1 MAATFLVIGL
11 GRFGTNLAL
20 RLMDHGNEVM
30 VLDSSEEAV
39 SRIAPQVTQAKVGDC
54 MDEEVLLSLDPS
66 GFDFCFVC
74 ISSNFQASLE
84 TTSLLKE
91 LGAPLVIAKAE
102 RDLHARLLLKIG
114 ADEVVFPERD
124 LAQRTAMRFSV
135 NGALEYIELAP
146 GYAIFE
152 LDVPDH
158 WAGKT
163 LLDLDIRKRWD
174 VNVIG
179 RKEDGAILPIDAAG
193 FRFEADTH
201 IMVAGRPDNVSKMMH
216 ERSRRRPPANKTKP

>member
-11 GRFGTNLAL
+11 GRFGTSLAL
-20 RLMDHGNEVM
+20 KLMDSGGEVM
-30 VLDSSEEAV
+30 VIDSDEEAV
-39 SRIAPQVTQAKVGDC
+39 NRIASHVTQAKIGDC
-54 MDEEVLLSLDPS
+54 MDEEVLRSLDPS

-74 ISSNFQASLE
+74 ISENFQSSLE
-84 TTSLLKE
+84 ITSLLKE
-91 LGAPLVIAKAE
+91 LGAPVVVSKADK
-102 RDLHARLLLKIG
+102 DLHARLLLKIG

-124 LAQRTAMRFSV
+124 MAARTAMRFSV

-158 WAGKT
+158 WADQT
-163 LLDLDIRKRWD
+163 LIDLDIRKRWN

-179 RKEDGAILPIDAAG
+179 RKEDGAILPIDAG
-193 FRFEADTH
+193 FRFKADTH
-201 IMVAGRPDNVSKMMH
+201 ILVAGRPDDVSKMM
-216 ERSRRRPPANKTKP
+216 K

>member
-20 RLMDHGNEVM
+20 RLMDSGNEVM
-30 VLDSSEEAV
+30 VIDEDEEAV
-39 SRIAPQVTQAKVGDC
+39 SRMAPHVTQAKIGDC
-54 MDEEVLLSLDPS
+54 MDEEVLRSLDPAS
-66 GFDFCFVC
+66 FDFCFVC
-74 ISSNFQASLE
+74 ISDNFQSSLE
-84 TTSLLKE
+84 ITSMLKE
-91 LGAPLVIAKAE
+91 QGAPMVVTKAD

-124 LAQRTAMRFSV
+124 MAMRTAVRFSV

-146 GYAIFE
+146 GYAILE

-158 WAGKT
+158 WAGQT
-163 LLDLDIRKRWD
+163 LIDLDIRKRWN

-179 RKEDGAILPIDAAG
+179 RKEDGAVLPIDAG
-193 FRFEADTH
+193 FVFAADTH
-201 IMVAGRPDNVSKMMH
+201 ILVAGRPDDVARMVK
-216 ERSRRRPPANKTKP
+216 

>member
-11 GRFGTNLAL
+11 GRFGTSLAL
-20 RLMDHGNEVM
+20 RLMDNGSEVM
-30 VLDSSEEAV
+30 VLDSDEELV

-54 MDEEVLLSLDPS
+54 MDEEVLRSLDPAS
-66 GFDFCFVC
+66 FDFSFVC
-74 ISSNFQASLE
+74 ISHSFQASME

-91 LGAPLVIAKAE
+91 LGAPMVVAKAD
-102 RDLHARLLLKIG
+102 RDIHARLLLKIG

-124 LAQRTAMRFSV
+124 MAARTAMRFSV
-135 NGALEYIELAP
+135 NGALEYVELAP

-158 WAGKT
+158 WADKT
-163 LLDLDIRKRWD
+163 LLDLDIRKRWG

-179 RKEDGAILPIDAAG
+179 RKEDGSILPIDAAG
-193 FRFEADTH
+193 FRFKADTH
-201 IMVAGRPDNVSKMMH
+201 IMVAGRPDNVSKMVN
-216 ERSRRRPPANKTKP
+216 ERRR

>member
-11 GRFGTNLAL
+11 GRFGTSLAL
-20 RLMDHGNEVM
+20 RLMDNGSEVM
-30 VLDSSEEAV
+30 VLDSDEELV

-54 MDEEVLLSLDPS
+54 MDEEVLRSLDPAS
-66 GFDFCFVC
+66 FDFSFVC
-74 ISSNFQASLE
+74 ISHSFQASME

-91 LGAPLVIAKAE
+91 LGAPMVVAKAD
-102 RDLHARLLLKIG
+102 RDIHARLLLKIG

-124 LAQRTAMRFSV
+124 MAARTAMRFSV
-135 NGALEYIELAP
+135 NGALEYVELAP

-158 WAGKT
+158 WAGQT
-163 LLDLDIRKRWD
+163 LIDLDIRKRWN

-179 RKEDGAILPIDAAG
+179 RKEEGAIRPIDASFVFA
-193 FRFEADTH
+193 ADTH
-201 IMVAGRPDNVSKMMH
+201 ILVAGRPDDIARM
-216 ERSRRRPPANKTKP
+216 TK

>member
-11 GRFGTNLAL
+11 GRFGTSLAL
-20 RLMDHGNEVM
+20 RLMDNGSEVM
-30 VLDSSEEAV
+30 VLDSDEELV

-54 MDEEVLLSLDPS
+54 MDEEVLRSLDPAS
-66 GFDFCFVC
+66 FDFSFVC
-74 ISSNFQASLE
+74 ISHSFQASME

-91 LGAPLVIAKAE
+91 LGAPMVVAKAD
-102 RDLHARLLLKIG
+102 RDIHARLLLKIG

-124 LAQRTAMRFSV
+124 MAARTAMRFSV
-135 NGALEYIELAP
+135 NGALEYVELAP

-158 WAGKT
+158 WADKT
-163 LLDLDIRKRWD
+163 LLDLDIRKRWG

-179 RKEDGAILPIDAAG
+179 RKEDGSILPIDAAG
-193 FRFEADTH
+193 FRFKADTH
-201 IMVAGRPDNVSKMMH
+201 IMVAGRPDNLTK
-216 ERSRRRPPANKTKP
+216 RLKDRRR

>member
-1 MAATFLVIGL
+1 MASTFLVIGL

-20 RLMDHGNEVM
+20 RLMDSGNEVL
-30 VLDSSEEAV
+30 VIDSDEEAV
-39 SRIAPQVTQAKVGDC
+39 SRIAPHVTQSKVGDC
-54 MDEEVLLSLDPS
+54 MDEEVLRSLDPS
-66 GFDFCFVC
+66 SFDFCFVC
-74 ISSNFQASLE
+74 ISENFQSSLE

-91 LGAPLVIAKAE
+91 MGAPMVVAKAD

-124 LAQRTAMRFSV
+124 MAQRTAVRFSV

-152 LDVPDH
+152 LDVPDD
-158 WAGKT
+158 WAGST
-163 LLDLDIRKRWD
+163 LLDLDIRKRWN

-179 RKEDGAILPIDAAG
+179 RKEDGAILPIDAVKFVFA
-193 FRFEADTH
+193 ADTH
-201 IMVAGRPDNVSKMMH
+201 ILVAGRPDDINRMAKG
-216 ERSRRRPPANKTKP
+216 K

>member
-20 RLMDHGNEVM
+20 RLMDAGNEVM
-30 VLDSSEEAV
+30 VIDSDEEAV
-39 SRIAPQVTQAKVGDC
+39 NRIAPHVTQAKIGDC
-54 MDEEVLLSLDPS
+54 MDEEVLRSLDPAS
-66 GFDFCFVC
+66 FDFCFVC
-74 ISSNFQASLE
+74 ISENFQSSME

-91 LGAPLVIAKAE
+91 LGAPMVVAKAD

-124 LAQRTAMRFSV
+124 MAQRTAMRFSV

-146 GYAIFE
+146 GYAIVE

-158 WAGKT
+158 WAGRT
-163 LLDLDIRKRWD
+163 IIDLDIRKRWN

-179 RKEDGAILPIDAAG
+179 RKEGGAVLPIDAS
-193 FRFEADTH
+193 FVFSADTH
-201 IMVAGRPDNVSKMMH
+201 ILVAGRPDDVEKMT
-216 ERSRRRPPANKTKP
+216 E

>member
-20 RLMDHGNEVM
+20 RLMDQGNEVM
-30 VLDSSEEAV
+30 VLDSSEETV
-39 SRIAPQVTQAKVGDC
+39 SRIAPHVTQAKVGDC
-54 MDEEVLLSLDPS
+54 MDEEVLASLGVD

-74 ISSNFQASLE
+74 ISDNFQSSLE

-91 LGAPLVIAKAE
+91 LGAPMVVAKAN

-114 ADEVVFPERD
+114 ADEVIFPERD
-124 LAQRTAMRFSV
+124 MAQRTAMRFSV
-135 NGALEYIELAP
+135 NGALEYVELAP
-146 GYAIFE
+146 GYAIME

-158 WAGKT
+158 WAGHT
-163 LLDLDIRKRWD
+163 ILDLDIRKRGN

-179 RKEDGAILPIDAAG
+179 RKEEGAIRPIDASFVFA
-193 FRFEADTH
+193 ADTH
-201 IMVAGRPDNVSKMMH
+201 ILVAGRPDDITRMVN
-216 ERSRRRPPANKTKP
+216 EG

>member
-20 RLMDHGNEVM
+20 RLMDSGNEVM
-30 VLDSSEEAV
+30 VIDDDEELV
-39 SRIAPQVTQAKVGDC
+39 NHIAPYVTQAKIGDC
-54 MDEEVLLSLDPS
+54 MDEEVLRSLDPAS
-66 GFDFCFVC
+66 FDFCFVC
-74 ISSNFQASLE
+74 ISENFQSSLE
-84 TTSLLKE
+84 ITSLLKE
-91 LGAPLVIAKAE
+91 LGAPMVVAKAD

-124 LAQRTAMRFSV
+124 MAQRTAMRFSV

-152 LDVPDH
+152 LDVPDD
-158 WAGKT
+158 WAGQT
-163 LLDLDIRKRWD
+163 LIQLDIRKRWN

-179 RKEDGAILPIDAAG
+179 RKEDGAVVPIAAD
-193 FRFEADTH
+193 FVFAADTH
-201 IMVAGRPDNVSKMMH
+201 ILVAGRPDDVAKM
-216 ERSRRRPPANKTKP
+216 TK

>member
-11 GRFGTNLAL
+11 GRFGSNLAL
-20 RLMDHGNEVM
+20 KLMDSGSEVM
-30 VLDSSEEAV
+30 VIDSDEEAV
-39 SRIAPQVTQAKVGDC
+39 NRIAPYVTQAKIGDC
-54 MDEEVLLSLDPS
+54 MDEEVLASLGVDS
-66 GFDFCFVC
+66 FDFCFVC
-74 ISSNFQASLE
+74 ISENFQTSME

-91 LGAPLVIAKAE
+91 LGAPMVIAKAE

-124 LAQRTAMRFSV
+124 MAARTAMRFSV

-152 LDVPDH
+152 LSVPDH
-158 WAGKT
+158 WAGQT
-163 LLDLDIRKRWD
+163 LIELGVRSRWN

-179 RKEDGAILPIDAAG
+179 RKEQGAILPIGAAA
-193 FRFEADTH
+193 FRFEPGTH
-201 IMVAGRPDNVSKMMH
+201 IMVAGRPDDVSNMMN
-216 ERSRRRPPANKTKP
+216 ERKR

>member
-11 GRFGTNLAL
+11 GRFGSNLAL
-20 RLMDHGNEVM
+20 RLMDSGSEVM
-30 VLDSSEEAV
+30 VLDHDEETIN
-39 SRIAPQVTQAKVGDC
+39 RIAPYVTQAKIGDC
-54 MDEEVLLSLDPS
+54 MDEEVLRSLDPAS
-66 GFDFCFVC
+66 FDFCFVC
-74 ISSNFQASLE
+74 ISDSFQSSLE

-91 LGAPLVIAKAE
+91 LGAPMVVAKAD

-124 LAQRTAMRFSV
+124 MAQRTAMRFSV

-146 GYAIFE
+146 GYAIME

-158 WAGKT
+158 WAGQT
-163 LLDLDIRKRWD
+163 LIDLDIRKKYN

-179 RKEDGAILPIDAAG
+179 RKEEGAIRPIDASFVFA
-193 FRFEADTH
+193 ADTH
-201 IMVAGRPDNVSKMMH
+201 ILVAGCPDDIARM
-216 ERSRRRPPANKTKP
+216 TK